1 MLTAD
6 IEARAGASDT
16 DRTLWLAERARG
28 VTATEVAK
36 LATGGTVDALVR
48 DKIEGSS
55 FGGNRYTAWGKAREP
70 FLEQHMSGFGIDA
83 ESRVFSA
90 VDNPRHL
97 ASPDGIGVDFDG
109 NVFLGEGKTSRD
121 DLDPQG
127 GNMPDQYLY
136 QMQWQMHVIGANRC
150 LFVWEQHN
158 NVWPTPDPY
167 PIRSEWI
174 DRDQA
179 VIDKLITLADHAL
192 TALDDAIENGL
203 PAVDTEAETLG
214 LLYAQHRDVA
224 KEAKTG
230 MADAQARLIAH
241 AKEDP
246 FSMRT
251 DRVLVTVKPART
263 ELEEQV
269 DEARLMECEKG
280 LWNVIE
286 TARAELAELEADWLE
301 KSREYTH
308 MVDVE
313 KKATVTVTIQN
324 KGKKQ

>member
-1 MLTAD
+1 M
-6 IEARAGASDT
+6 
-16 DRTLWLAERARG
+16 
-28 VTATEVAK
+28 
-36 LATGGTVDALVR
+36 
-48 DKIEGSS
+48 
-55 FGGNRYTAWGKAREP
+55 
-70 FLEQHMSGFGIDA
+70 
-83 ESRVFSA
+83 
-90 VDNPRHL
+90 
-97 ASPDGIGVDFDG
+97 
-109 NVFLGEGKTSRD
+109 
-121 DLDPQG
+121 
-127 GNMPDQYLY
+127 
-136 QMQWQMHVIGANRC
+136 
-150 LFVWEQHN
+150 WEQHN

-167 PIRSEWI
+167 PSVSGWI

-203 PAVDTEAETLG
+203 PVVDTEAETLG

-241 AKEDP
+241 AKEEP
-246 FSMRT
+246 FSMRS
-251 DRVLVTVKPART
+251 DRVLVTKPART

-269 DEARLMECEKG
+269 DAACLMECEKG

-286 TARAELAELEADWLE
+286 TARAAAELEADWLE
-301 KSREYTH
+301 KSREYMH

-313 KKATVTVTIQN
+313 KKATVTVTMQN